1 MRIQDPIILLAIIPY
16 KQAIYNNVACIT
28 YLFIAL
34 YCISAMGVII
44 AGTSSPMRIQDP
56 IILLAILFPLP
67 QFYIFGVFVHWLIYK
82 KRILHLL
89 LQKVHLWRPN
99 AIAQIDF
106 QEALPDRLANPEE
119 YERPPS
125 NPVLEENYE
134 PPSTDTTY

>member
-1 MRIQDPIILLAIIPY
+1 
-16 KQAIYNNVACIT
+16 
-28 YLFIAL
+28 
-34 YCISAMGVII
+34 MGVII

-56 IILLAILFPLP
+56 IVLLAILFPLP
-67 QFYIFGVFVHWLIYK
+67 QLYIFGVFVHWLIYK